1 MADEHEE
8 WTPYQKMEAGILKDI
23 SCDTDRLIEMMEGN
37 KMGEGFDTGA
47 LMGMLANKGVDPG
60 IVAMLN
66 DRCRNGDWN
75 EGGGIW
81 IVLLFLFLLGIGG
94 GNGFFGNRNGFDGVA
109 GVDRT
114 VVNEANYSRLLDA
127 VGTNGTRQEMAIQS
141 LAQTLNC
148 DCNSIKSALC
158 SIDKELAVNQGSIV
172 NAIQSCCC
180 NIRQEVA
187 GAQNAIQSQLA
198 KCCCDT
204 NLNIERG
211 FCGVNSGIQGT
222 NYLIQTTDAATRQL
236 IIDQFC
242 QQNAYLA
249 TQFRAIESR
258 EDQREIQ
265 NLRDQLEQAKA
276 DTREANILAAIKG
289 TKCINARYDTTTQ
302 TVCGSVGQRNC
313 CCNRVATATPTP
325 TPTPATTDTVTDSIE
340 DARMVD
346 P

>member
-23 SCDTDRLIEMMEGN
+23 SCDTDRLLEMMEGN

-180 NIRQEVA
+180 NISNQIQSTSCATQRAIENQGSQTRELLQDNRFLIQSTSA
-187 GAQNAIQSQLA
+187 AQN
-198 KCCCDT
+198 
-204 NLNIERG
+204 NL
-211 FCGVNSGIQGT
+211 IQG
-222 NYLIQTTDAATRQL
+222 L
-236 IIDQFC
+236 FC
-242 QQNAYLA
+242 QQNQLITDKFNAL
-249 TQFRAIESR
+249 E
-258 EDQREIQ
+258 
-265 NLRDQLEQAKA
+265 LRDLQRDLDNKNAMINDLKFQLSQEQQTTALL
-276 DTREANILAAIKG
+276 TAIRGMNDITFSG
-289 TKCINARYDTTTQ
+289 TA
-302 TVCGSVGQRNC
+302 G
-313 CCNRVATATPTP
+313 ATAFNGTG
-325 TPTPATTDTVTDSIE
+325 SIS
-340 DARMVD
+340 
-346 P
+346 

>member
-1 MADEHEE
+1 MDEATHDVEAYQRWAKHEIADI
-8 WTPYQKMEAGILKDI
+8 G
-23 SCDTDRLIEMMEGN
+23 CDTDKILKKMEEME
-37 KMGEGFDTGA
+37 MGEGFDTGA

-66 DRCRNGDWN
+66 DRCRDGEWGNN
-75 EGGGIW
+75 GGIW

-127 VGTNGTRQEMAIQS
+127 VGTNGTRQEMAIQN

-148 DCNSIKSALC
+148 DCNSIKNALC
-158 SIDKELAVNQGSIV
+158 CIDKELAVNQGSII

-180 NIRQEVA
+180 NIRQEIS

-222 NYLIQTTDAATRQL
+222 NYLIQTTDASTRQL
-236 IIDQFC
+236 IQTLFCEQNSYLADQFC
-242 QQNAYLA
+242 QIK
-249 TQFRAIESR
+249 TR
-258 EDQREIQ
+258 EDAREIQ
-265 NLRDQLEQAKA
+265 SLRDQLEQAKA

-313 CCNRVATATPTP
+313 CCNRIQAAPTPTP
-325 TPTPATTDTVTDSIE
+325 TPTTTDTVADSIE
-340 DARMVD
+340 DARLID

>member
-1 MADEHEE
+1 MDDMKADMTAYESWAHGE
-8 WTPYQKMEAGILKDI
+8 IKDI
-23 SCDTDRLIEMMEGN
+23 GCDTDKILDILEGD
-37 KMGEGFDTGA
+37 KMEGFDSGLLA
-47 LMGMLANKGVDPG
+47 GMLNKQGIDPG

-66 DRCRNGDWN
+66 DRCKDGGWG
-75 EGGGIW
+75 EQGGIW
-81 IVLLFLFLLGIGG
+81 IILLFLFLLGIGG
-94 GNGFFGNRNGFDGVA
+94 GGFFGRNGFNGGVEGIA

-127 VGTNGTRQEMAIQS
+127 IGTQGTRQEMAVQS
-141 LAQTLNC
+141 LANTLNC
-148 DCNSIKSALC
+148 DVNQIQSALC
-158 SIDKELAVNQGSIV
+158 SIDKSLAVNQGSIV

-180 NIRQEVA
+180 NIRTELMQ
-187 GAQNAIQSQLA
+187 AQNAIQSQMA

-249 TQFRAIESR
+249 DQFCQIKTR

-265 NLRDQLEQAKA
+265 SLRNQLEQAKA
-276 DTREANILAAIKG
+276 DAREANIINAIQG
-289 TKCINARYDTTTQ
+289 TKCINARYNAETQ
-302 TVCGSVGQRNC
+302 SICGSVGQRNC
-313 CCNRVATATPTP
+313 CCN
-325 TPTPATTDTVTDSIE
+325 
-340 DARMVD
+340 
-346 P
+346 

>member
-23 SCDTDRLIEMMEGN
+23 SCDTDRLLEMMEGN

-66 DRCRNGDWN
+66 DRCRDGEW
-75 EGGGIW
+75 GGQGGIW

-180 NIRQEVA
+180 NISNQIQNTSCATQRAIENQGSQTRELLQDNRFLIQSTSA
-187 GAQNAIQSQLA
+187 AQN
-198 KCCCDT
+198 
-204 NLNIERG
+204 NL
-211 FCGVNSGIQGT
+211 IQG
-222 NYLIQTTDAATRQL
+222 L
-236 IIDQFC
+236 FC
-242 QQNAYLA
+242 QQNQLITDKFNAL
-249 TQFRAIESR
+249 E
-258 EDQREIQ
+258 
-265 NLRDQLEQAKA
+265 LRDLQRDLDNKNAMINDLKFQLSQEQQTTALL
-276 DTREANILAAIKG
+276 TAIRGMNDITFSG
-289 TKCINARYDTTTQ
+289 TA
-302 TVCGSVGQRNC
+302 G
-313 CCNRVATATPTP
+313 ATAINGTGTI
-325 TPTPATTDTVTDSIE
+325 S
-340 DARMVD
+340 
-346 P
+346 

>member
-1 MADEHEE
+1 MTDEHEE

-23 SCDTDRLIEMMEGN
+23 SCDTDRLLDMMEGN
-37 KMGEGFDTGA
+37 KMGDGFDTGA

-180 NIRQEVA
+180 NIRQEIS

-242 QQNAYLA
+242 SQNAYLA
-249 TQFRAIESR
+249 DQFCQIKMR
-258 EDQREIQ
+258 ELEATNQR
-265 NLRDQLEQAKA
+265 LRDDLFRQSQQSQTAQIIQAIRGM
-276 DTREANILAAIKG
+276 DTIAFSG
-289 TKCINARYDTTTQ
+289 TA
-302 TVCGSVGQRNC
+302 G
-313 CCNRVATATPTP
+313 ATA
-325 TPTPATTDTVTDSIE
+325 VTGTGTIS
-340 DARMVD
+340 
-346 P
+346 

>member
-1 MADEHEE
+1 MADEHED

-23 SCDTDRLIEMMEGN
+23 SCDTDRLLEMMEGK
-37 KMGEGFDTGA
+37 KMGEGFDMGA
-47 LMGMLANKGVDPG
+47 LMGMLANKGISPEV
-60 IVAMLN
+60 VAMLN
-66 DRCRNGDWN
+66 DRCRDGEWGNN
-75 EGGGIW
+75 GGIW

-127 VGTNGTRQEMAIQS
+127 ISTNGTRQEMAIQS

-158 SIDKELAVNQGSIV
+158 SIDKELAVNQGSII

-180 NIRQEVA
+180 NIRQEIS

-249 TQFRAIESR
+249 DQFCQIKTR
-258 EDQREIQ
+258 EDAREIQ

-276 DTREANILAAIKG
+276 DAREANVIAAIKG

-325 TPTPATTDTVTDSIE
+325 TPTTTDTVTGSIE
-340 DARMVD
+340 DARLID

>member
-1 MADEHEE
+1 MTDEHEE

-23 SCDTDRLIEMMEGN
+23 SCDTDRLLEMMEGN

-172 NAIQSCCC
+172 NAIQNVGCQLGQQISSCCC
-180 NIRQEVA
+180 ETRRAIENQGCQTRADIQDVRFLISSSQA
-187 GAQNAIQSQLA
+187 AQDNLIQSQ
-198 KCCCDT
+198 
-204 NLNIERG
+204 
-211 FCGVNSGIQGT
+211 F
-222 NYLIQTTDAATRQL
+222 AA
-236 IIDQFC
+236 
-242 QQNAYLA
+242 QNAYLA
-249 TQFRAIESR
+249 DQFCQIKMR
-258 EDQREIQ
+258 ELENTNQR
-265 NLRDQLEQAKA
+265 LRDDLFRQSQQSQTAQIIQAIRGM
-276 DTREANILAAIKG
+276 DTIAFSG
-289 TKCINARYDTTTQ
+289 TA
-302 TVCGSVGQRNC
+302 G
-313 CCNRVATATPTP
+313 ATA
-325 TPTPATTDTVTDSIE
+325 VTGTGTIS
-340 DARMVD
+340 
-346 P
+346 

>member
-23 SCDTDRLIEMMEGN
+23 SCDTDRLLEMMEEN

-66 DRCRNGDWN
+66 DRCRNGDWG

-148 DCNSIKSALC
+148 DCYSIKSALC

-172 NAIQSCCC
+172 NAIQNVGCQLGQQISSCCC
-180 NIRQEVA
+180 ETRRAIENQGCQTRADIQDVRFLISSSQA
-187 GAQNAIQSQLA
+187 AQDNLIQSQ
-198 KCCCDT
+198 
-204 NLNIERG
+204 
-211 FCGVNSGIQGT
+211 F
-222 NYLIQTTDAATRQL
+222 AA
-236 IIDQFC
+236 
-242 QQNAYLA
+242 QNAYLA
-249 TQFRAIESR
+249 DQFCQIKMR
-258 EDQREIQ
+258 ELENTNQR
-265 NLRDQLEQAKA
+265 LRDDLFRQSQQSQTAQIIQAIRGM
-276 DTREANILAAIKG
+276 DTIAFSG
-289 TKCINARYDTTTQ
+289 TA
-302 TVCGSVGQRNC
+302 G
-313 CCNRVATATPTP
+313 ATA
-325 TPTPATTDTVTDSIE
+325 VTGTGTIS
-340 DARMVD
+340 
-346 P
+346 